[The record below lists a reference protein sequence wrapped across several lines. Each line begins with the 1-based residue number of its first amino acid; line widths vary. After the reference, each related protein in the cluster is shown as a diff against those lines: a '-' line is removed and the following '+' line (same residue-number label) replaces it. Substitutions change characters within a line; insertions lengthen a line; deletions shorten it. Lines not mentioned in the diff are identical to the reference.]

1 MNEEISECIT
11 LAKTELKVAQ
21 QRISAELAGFAHS
34 AMDPCAK
41 QEELL
46 LQRRRVDAA
55 LDALSDGPQR
65 SLTE

>member
-11 LAKTELKVAQ
+11 LAKTELRVAK
-21 QRISAELAGFAHS
+21 QRISAELASHEPSGS
-34 AMDPCAK
+34 DSNT
-41 QEELL
+41 QRDELL
-46 LQRRRVDAA
+46 AQRRRVDAA